1 MKLDNLRFRFGLAAL
16 MGALLTQGAPAM
28 AQPGSDT
35 SAAPT
40 PAADSLTVVAPRVV
54 RHEVTGGTAR
64 FSGSPIEVLSVTHAV
79 SFADLDLTTQAGVDQ
94 FRQRIMYA
102 ALDACD
108 RIDAEYPPNIYV
120 PVSANQNCPDATARA
135 ALQVADQII
144 AASRRRPG

>member
-1 MKLDNLRFRFGLAAL
+1 MKLDSLRFRFGLAAL

-28 AQPGSDT
+28 AQPASDA
-35 SAAPT
+35 SGPPT
-40 PAADSLTVVAPRVV
+40 PTAESLTVVAPRVV

-64 FSGSPIEVLSVTHAV
+64 FSGSPIEVLSVTHPV

-102 ALDACD
+102 SLDACD

-144 AASRRRPG
+144 AASRRR

>member
-28 AQPGSDT
+28 AQPGPDT
-35 SAAPT
+35 SAPPT
-40 PAADSLTVVAPRVV
+40 PAAGSLTVVAPRVV

-64 FSGSPIEVLSVTHAV
+64 FSGAPIEVLSVAHAV
-79 SFADLDLTTQAGVDQ
+79 SFADLDLATQAGADQ

-120 PVSANQNCPDATARA
+120 PVANQNCPDATARA
-135 ALQVADQII
+135 ALLVGDQII
-144 AASRRRPG
+144 AASRRRPE